1 MRFTRRLSA
10 LALAASAVAATVLLT
25 GGIAVFAQDAPSAAP
40 AKAPTQEAQE
50 SDAAPARGGAR
61 RPGQEGGGA
70 RGARGENPSVGSSM
84 KSMNR
89 ALESLKGSIGDPM
102 KLAENLKLIG
112 EMERGCI
119 LAKNAPFPADLL
131 KDAADDAAKAKVA
144 THYRKDMIKLTQ
156 SLLELELAVM
166 NGKTADAQAM
176 LVKLDAA
183 REHGHEEFGVE
194 DDED

>member
-1 MRFTRRLSA
+1 MQFTHRLSV
-10 LALAASAVAATVLLT
+10 LALTASAVAATVFLT
-25 GGIAVFAQDAPSAAP
+25 GGIAALAQDAPASR
-40 AKAPTQEAQE
+40 AKAPTQEALK
-50 SDAAPARGGAR
+50 SDTAPARGG
-61 RPGQEGGGA
+61 
-70 RGARGENPSVGSSM
+70 RGENPSVGSSM

-89 ALESLKGSIGDPM
+89 ALESLQGSIADPM

-131 KDAADDAAKAKVA
+131 QDAGDDAAKAKVA
-144 THYRKDMIKLTQ
+144 THYRKDMIRLAQ

-176 LVKLDAA
+176 LKKLDAA